1 MKTQGDVA
9 THVMKLRGILLFL
22 VLAAPLWAQAGS
34 FEVNPIGMT
43 LSAAHTTGV
52 ITVTNNSD
60 SPTVVQLQI
69 VAWSQENGE
78 DVYTAS
84 RKLLATP
91 PIFTV
96 PAGGQQTVRLGVMTK
111 PDAQRE
117 SAYRLFLQEVP
128 PPKTLGFQG
137 LQVLLRI
144 GIPVFV
150 KPGVATAPDL
160 HWSARQLSATELSVE
175 AANDGSAHAHIG
187 KLTLGKSLNGAAL
200 SEQPGGYVLPGA
212 RHIWKFK
219 LAKPLAADTPLT
231 ITAETDRGT
240 LHAQLVRG
248 K

>member
-1 MKTQGDVA
+1 MKW
-9 THVMKLRGILLFL
+9 RGILLI
-22 VLAAPLWAQAGS
+22 LALATPLWAQAGS

-52 ITVTNNSD
+52 VTVTNNSD
-60 SPTVVQLQI
+60 TPAVVQLQI
-69 VAWSQENGE
+69 VAWSQENGK
-78 DVYTAS
+78 DVYMPS

-96 PAGGQQTVRLGVMTK
+96 PAGGQQTVRLGLMTK
-111 PDAQRE
+111 PDARRE
-117 SAYRLFLQEVP
+117 STYRLFLQEVP
-128 PPKTLGFQG
+128 PPKALGFQG

-150 KPGVATAPDL
+150 KPEVTTAPDL
-160 HWSARQLSATELSVE
+160 HWSVRQLSTTELNVE
-175 AANDGSAHAHIG
+175 AINDGSAHAHIG
-187 KLTLGKSLNGAAL
+187 KLTLMESPNNTTLA
-200 SEQPGGYVLPGA
+200 EQFGGYVLSGA
-212 RHIWKFK
+212 RHTWKFK
-219 LAKPLAADTPLT
+219 LAKPLAADTSLI